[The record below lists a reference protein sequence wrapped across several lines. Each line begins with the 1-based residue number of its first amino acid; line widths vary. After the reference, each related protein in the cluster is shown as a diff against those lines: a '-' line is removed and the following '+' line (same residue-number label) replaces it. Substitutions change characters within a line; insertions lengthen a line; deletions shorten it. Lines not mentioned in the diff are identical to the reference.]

1 MDISTWPLLKCQLI
15 IRQRYA
21 SPVCHTK
28 SCLFGNLRSQCL
40 DGYFSKHADCSWP
53 YILVSVWLVAT
64 YCLSNSVVCCG
75 TLYIK
80 SCYLWLC
87 KQVVHEKA
95 WWKALF
101 GYQQFFLRFLKF
113 WQSNRATSNLINK
126 WFALD
131 SQVRPASRR
140 FIIAAIT
147 ELKHLPLTVQS
158 WWVVVAVWTT
168 RDTLRACT
176 EAESTLGGGTRGSL
190 SIAHP
195 SRSAVLWFL
204 GSSASQRWMS

>member
-64 YCLSNSVVCCG
+64 YCLSNSVFCCG
-75 TLYIK
+75 TFYIK

-95 WWKALF
+95 WWKGLF

-147 ELKHLPLTVQS
+147 ELKHFTTHGP
-158 WWVVVAVWTT
+158 VVVGSGRSMDDERHPQSLYRSRIHPWRWYKGILVN
-168 RDTLRACT
+168 CT
-176 EAESTLGGGTRGSL
+176 S
-190 SIAHP
+190 H
-195 SRSAVLWFL
+195 
-204 GSSASQRWMS
+204 